1 MILPSTPA
9 EVVAVVA
16 CLRTGGAGAGRV
28 FPREV
33 PMSRIAQDA
42 LAALFLSLDDERR
55 ALVQRLTRLVLELS
69 LTDDEREQYVAGFIL
84 HAVDAQN
91 REHVVGGRA
100 RILPLGTPRNDV
112 VGEPEE
118 PLRMTTD
125 EVVRE
130 LVRPSRPPSFPPP
143 RKASGQN

>member
-1 MILPSTPA
+1 M
-9 EVVAVVA
+9 
-16 CLRTGGAGAGRV
+16 
-28 FPREV
+28 
-33 PMSRIAQDA
+33 
-42 LAALFLSLDDERR
+42 
-55 ALVQRLTRLVLELS
+55 QRLTRLVLELN

-91 REHVVGGRA
+91 REHVVGVRA
-100 RILPLGTPRNDV
+100 RNFPRASPHNDV
-112 VGEPEE
+112 SCEPDE

-143 RKASGQN
+143 RKVSGQN